1 GRLMRFGVGL
11 QGDKTPAEYVA
22 QAMLIDRYAFDVVS
36 VYNDLFFQPAIG
48 PLLVMA
54 PHIRRAM
61 LGPAALNP
69 YTLHP
74 VEIAGQIAFL
84 DQLTNG
90 RAYLGLVRGSWLEE
104 IGIVQR
110 RPLHTL
116 REAIRVVREFLTGT
130 SLRYAPRR
138 RRVPI

>member
-1 GRLMRFGVGL
+1 RTRLVGSVMWFGVAL

-22 QAMLIDRYAFDVVS
+22 QAQLIDRYAFDVVS

-48 PLLVMA
+48 PLLTMA
-54 PHIRRAM
+54 PHIHRAM

-90 RAYLGLVRGSWLEE
+90 RAYRGPARRSGL
-104 IGIVQR
+104 
-110 RPLHTL
+110 
-116 REAIRVVREFLTGT
+116 
-130 SLRYAPRR
+130 
-138 RRVPI
+138 